1 MRAVLPGPHQR
12 PSRCSCPGVILVIG
26 GRPVLSDVS
35 VGAVARI
42 GVQNGAMV
50 GPPRH

>member
-12 PSRCSCPGVILVIG
+12 PSRCSCLSVTLVIG

-35 VGAVARI
+35 GGTVARI
-42 GVQNGAMV
+42 GVQDGAMV